1 MKKIL
6 IIFLFITACGYEPM
20 YVNNNT
26 ISFNKINLVGDEK
39 INRKLNSI
47 LLLKDNINDQPIEE
61 ISVESKKSIIEAS
74 KDPKGQTATYKSL
87 VEIEVIISNDGEIKK
102 QRIFRQSFTYN
113 NLENKYNLYNYQNKI
128 EDDLVNKIMEDL
140 VIFIN
145 LQ

>member
-6 IIFLFITACGYEPM
+6 IIFLFITACGYEPI

-26 ISFNKINLVGDEK
+26 ISFNKINLVGNEK

-74 KDPKGQTATYKSL
+74 KDPKGQTATYKSS

-113 NLENKYNLYNYQNKI
+113 NLENKFNLYNYQNKI

>member
-6 IIFLFITACGYEPM
+6 IIFLFITACGYEPI

-74 KDPKGQTATYKSL
+74 KDPKGQTATYKSS
-87 VEIEVIISNDGEIKK
+87 VKIEVIISNDGEIKK
-102 QRIFRQSFTYN
+102 QRIFSQSFTYN

>member
-113 NLENKYNLYNYQNKI
+113 NLENKYNLYNYQ
-128 EDDLVNKIMEDL
+128 
-140 VIFIN
+140 
-145 LQ
+145 

>member
-74 KDPKGQTATYKSL
+74 KDPKGQTATYKSS

-113 NLENKYNLYNYQNKI
+113 NLENKFNLYNYQNKI

>member
-87 VEIEVIISNDGEIKK
+87 IEIEVIISNDGEIKK

>member
-74 KDPKGQTATYKSL
+74 KDPKGQTATYKSS